1 MGAPKGERDLCSGL
15 APVVI
20 SVVLVFRCSIIIS
33 CVSRSKRE
41 RPDWLILWKLAHQS
55 EDSVFFLKK
64 GFKMN
69 L

>member
-1 MGAPKGERDLCSGL
+1 MGAGGGGRGPPGPWWDLCSGL

-41 RPDWLILWKLAHQS
+41 RPDWLILWELAHQS
-55 EDSVFFLKK
+55 EDSGFF
-64 GFKMN
+64 
-69 L
+69 